1 MQTTKIRHFSTTSA
15 VASEAAS
22 TTQANGDERFKQGW
36 YRYLEEHVEA
46 QYIISFS
53 AALEKQFELCADS
66 PGNRHLKYDLLTLC
80 LRELRA
86 PLTSDYYKTSVLL
99 NLGVEIAKDIS
110 TAEKFKS
117 QLNTHLSKHLTQIQR
132 LDIRTKIGE
141 HRQKL
146 ERNGWFS
153 VPVMAAYAHFLLLD
167 AQLDLALTVI
177 SKARSINAALLYFQ
191 VGVSMEAAANEQ
203 LANHPKAQYGAS
215 SKARGLESAADA
227 ALKGQSEFD
236 RIISG
241 NLDEAEQTP
250 TKIIR
255 SEPSVESTSGEDS
268 TSNEAEKLLMT
279 AARMYCRSVAQNPQ
293 NTESYTN
300 LAILEFYKRIPT
312 GLAQFEV
319 EAELEA
325 KKVHSKGYNAPVR
338 KYKETPRVSRTV
350 ELLEKAIATDTTKAN
365 FLADY
370 HLAFVLETE
379 VGDVERARQLYQKA
393 LEKNG
398 DSLHSHVHLGA
409 LLMEAKQFEKAL
421 SHFEQAKLLAKD
433 PEHVLLSFLN
443 LATCHSR
450 LGSIEAAM
458 KEMQRIIR
466 KFPTMP
472 SLHYQLGMIL
482 ARASR
487 KEEALAS
494 FERALQL
501 HSLYPDE
508 PFDPS
513 TTYNVMITLLK
524 ELGTAVIRDGETESD
539 FSGGAQFFA
548 RCLDLLPDQS
558 SLFPTLLINLSFCFM
573 KCRRPQAALDALE
586 DAFEKSKL
594 SADDFALLFR
604 QIAESDTSE
613 DSAAIVYTQLDQH
626 FTSLEHTDAMISYL
640 MRQLDF
646 VPEDAQRLAP
656 APAAG
661 DLAKEKKKTKKKI
674 IKKKSKSIKAKKVVK
689 VSEDEE
695 IDLLDSELRGGAMEE
710 GHDMEGEVSPDIE
723 EAIQQ
728 QLEENR
734 DDQLKMLMAYKAKL
748 HYNVAFCLNY
758 VGEYE
763 EVKRHLR
770 LAIETDPECSSDY
783 IISDS
788 SKEMD
793 GADADEAGALGDA
806 DELGDDMAED
816 VDIAEQMMAESM
828 GNMQMQNTEGNRE
841 TARSIY
847 DRPVHTVGTIRKAAS
862 AVPYTTTGMD
872 MQLEQLIHPPDGSKM
887 TNETANLLD
896 FMEQCREKYGH
907 LSIEDLDKKL
917 MKKMNKGDASV
928 RSGKS
933 KRRKQ
938 LKYSIEA
945 TKRAFRG
952 GPDDGF
958 DSPL

>member
-1 MQTTKIRHFSTTSA
+1 M
-15 VASEAAS
+15 
-22 TTQANGDERFKQGW
+22 
-36 YRYLEEHVEA
+36 
-46 QYIISFS
+46 ISFS
-53 AALEKQFELCADS
+53 LALEKQFELCAAS

-86 PLTSDYYKTSVLL
+86 PITNDHYKTSVLL

-117 QLNTHLSKHLTQIQR
+117 QLNTHLEKHLTQIQR

-146 ERNGWFS
+146 ERNGWLS

-177 SKARSINAALLYFQ
+177 SKARSINAALLYFH
-191 VGVSMEAAANEQ
+191 VGVSMEAAANEK
-203 LANHPKAQYGAS
+203 LANLPQTQFGVP
-215 SKARGLESAADA
+215 SKARGLESAVEA
-227 ALKGQSEFD
+227 AAKGQSEFD
-236 RIISG
+236 RIVSG
-241 NLDEAEQTP
+241 NAESEQESI
-250 TKIIR
+250 KIAL
-255 SEPSVESTSGEDS
+255 SESSTESTATTSNGDS
-268 TSNEAEKLLMT
+268 SSNEAEKMLME
-279 AARMYCRSVAQNPQ
+279 AARMYARSISQNPQ
-293 NTESYTN
+293 NSESYTN

-319 EAELEA
+319 EGELQA

-338 KYKETPRVSRTV
+338 KYKAAPRVARTV
-350 ELLEKAIATDTTKAN
+350 ELLEKALATDTTKAN

-379 VGDVERARQLYQKA
+379 AGDVERARQHYQKA
-393 LEKNG
+393 IEKNG
-398 DSLHSHVHLGA
+398 DSLQSHVHLGA
-409 LLMEAKQFEKAL
+409 LLMDAKQFEKAL
-421 SHFEQAKLLAKD
+421 SHFEQAKLLSKD
-433 PEHVLLSFLN
+433 PEHVLLSYLN

-450 LGSIEAAM
+450 LGSVEAAM

-487 KEEALAS
+487 KEESVAS
-494 FERALQL
+494 LDRALQL

-513 TTYNVMITLLK
+513 PTYNAMIALLK
-524 ELGTAVIRDGETESD
+524 ELGAAVIRDGETETD
-539 FSGGAQFFA
+539 FLNGAEYFA

-558 SLFPTLLINLSFCFM
+558 TLFPTLLINLSFCFM
-573 KCRRPQAALDALE
+573 KCKRPQAALDALE
-586 DAFEKSKL
+586 DAREKSKL
-594 SADDFALLFR
+594 SSDDFALLFR
-604 QIAESDTSE
+604 QIAESDTSA
-613 DSAAIVYTQLDQH
+613 DSAAIVYTQLEQH
-626 FTSLEHTDAMISYL
+626 FSSLEHTDAMISYL

-646 VPEDAQRLAP
+646 PPEEADQLVPPPSAAP
-656 APAAG
+656 IV
-661 DLAKEKKKTKKKI
+661 KEKKKGKKKL
-674 IKKKSKSIKAKKVVK
+674 IKKKSKSIKAKKTPK
-689 VSEDEE
+689 LSDDEE
-695 IDLLDSELRGGAMEE
+695 IDLIDAELRGNAVQDEE
-710 GHDMEGEVSPDIE
+710 GEISPDVE

-734 DDQLKMLMAYKAKL
+734 DEQLKMLMVYKAKL

-770 LAIETDPECSSDY
+770 LAIETDPECTSDY
-783 IISDS
+783 IISDANKKS
-788 SKEMD
+788 DEM
-793 GADADEAGALGDA
+793 DADEADAFGNGAEVEEGM
-806 DELGDDMAED
+806 EDDVA
-816 VDIAEQMMAESM
+816 IAEQLMQESM
-828 GNMQMQNTEGNRE
+828 GNSYVPNNKGNE
-841 TARSIY
+841 ESTRSIY
-847 DRPVHTVGTIRKAAS
+847 DRPVHTVGSIRKAAS
-862 AVPYTTTGMD
+862 AVPYSLEGMQL
-872 MQLEQLIHPPDGSKM
+872 QLEQMIHPPDGSKM
-887 TNETANLLD
+887 TPETANLLRV
-896 FMEQCREKYGH
+896 MEECRDKYSH
-907 LSIEDLDKKL
+907 MTIEDLDQKL
-917 MKKMNKGDASV
+917 LKKMNKGDAL
-928 RSGKS
+928 RSTKS
-933 KRRKQ
+933 KRRKH

-945 TKRAFRG
+945 TKKAVKG